1 MTAPLIVLSC
11 DPFSKVT
18 VVNAV
23 QPWNA
28 AHSISSTLAGISIDV
43 SEVQFVN
50 APKPIQASSSYHP
63 PIVLSCDP
71 FSKVALVNAVQFWY
85 IAAVDYQ
92 QLADNTVEK
101 SCVFDTR
108 D

>member
-1 MTAPLIVLSC
+1 MGKCIVHASLLLS
-11 DPFSKVT
+11 DGHIHKM
-18 VVNAV
+18 
-23 QPWNA
+23 
-28 AHSISSTLAGISIDV
+28 
-43 SEVQFVN
+43 
-50 APKPIQASSSYHP
+50 
-63 PIVLSCDP
+63 
-71 FSKVALVNAVQFWY
+71 Y

>member
-1 MTAPLIVLSC
+1 MGEYSNALVAVSGT
-11 DPFSKVT
+11 FSAKHFT
-18 VVNAV
+18 
-23 QPWNA
+23 
-28 AHSISSTLAGISIDV
+28 
-43 SEVQFVN
+43 
-50 APKPIQASSSYHP
+50 SSSF
-63 PIVLSCDP
+63 LQE
-71 FSKVALVNAVQFWY
+71 AY

>member
-1 MTAPLIVLSC
+1 MVYIPRFLERSMDVKL
-11 DPFSKVT
+11 
-18 VVNAV
+18 V
-23 QPWNA
+23 Q
-28 AHSISSTLAGISIDV
+28 T
-43 SEVQFVN
+43 Q
-50 APKPIQASSSYHP
+50 
-63 PIVLSCDP
+63 
-71 FSKVALVNAVQFWY
+71 Y

>member
-1 MTAPLIVLSC
+1 MDVKDIHPQNASL
-11 DPFSKVT
+11 T
-18 VVNAV
+18 VVVKDLGNK
-23 QPWNA
+23 
-28 AHSISSTLAGISIDV
+28 I
-43 SEVQFVN
+43 FVN
-50 APKPIQASSSYHP
+50 EIQFP
-63 PIVLSCDP
+63 
-71 FSKVALVNAVQFWY
+71 Y

>member
-1 MTAPLIVLSC
+1 MSVMLTS
-11 DPFSKVT
+11 DK
-18 VVNAV
+18 AV
-23 QPWNA
+23 QP
-28 AHSISSTLAGISIDV
+28 
-43 SEVQFVN
+43 E
-50 APKPIQASSSYHP
+50 
-63 PIVLSCDP
+63 
-71 FSKVALVNAVQFWY
+71 Y

>member
-1 MTAPLIVLSC
+1 MYPQIFVLKTLFSSLILVSLTICCFIFVTPYALFLENCFYMLFRFLFVSC
-11 DPFSKVT
+11 NKC
-18 VVNAV
+18 
-23 QPWNA
+23 
-28 AHSISSTLAGISIDV
+28 IYLG
-43 SEVQFVN
+43 
-50 APKPIQASSSYHP
+50 
-63 PIVLSCDP
+63 
-71 FSKVALVNAVQFWY
+71 Y

>member
-1 MTAPLIVLSC
+1 MRRIRQ
-11 DPFSKVT
+11 
-18 VVNAV
+18 NG
-23 QPWNA
+23 N
-28 AHSISSTLAGISIDV
+28 
-43 SEVQFVN
+43 
-50 APKPIQASSSYHP
+50 PIQIY
-63 PIVLSCDP
+63 VM
-71 FSKVALVNAVQFWY
+71 Y

>member
-1 MTAPLIVLSC
+1 MK
-11 DPFSKVT
+11 FHKV
-18 VVNAV
+18 
-23 QPWNA
+23 
-28 AHSISSTLAGISIDV
+28 
-43 SEVQFVN
+43 
-50 APKPIQASSSYHP
+50 IQ
-63 PIVLSCDP
+63 
-71 FSKVALVNAVQFWY
+71 KQY

>member
-1 MTAPLIVLSC
+1 MDNMEVKYIVGNRFTKDLSC
-11 DPFSKVT
+11 LESRILDK
-18 VVNAV
+18 AE
-23 QPWNA
+23 
-28 AHSISSTLAGISIDV
+28 IDTTYCRFIL
-43 SEVQFVN
+43 E
-50 APKPIQASSSYHP
+50 IQ
-63 PIVLSCDP
+63 I
-71 FSKVALVNAVQFWY
+71 KY